1 MKKYFSVLKKCP
13 LFSGIEEEKLSG
25 LLGCLGARVVSFDKK
40 YTVFAEDSA
49 ANYIGIVLFGRV
61 QIIRYG
67 YDGSRSI
74 LAEAAASEMF
84 CEAFACAELDAIPVT
99 VIAAEP
105 SEIML
110 IDCRHIL
117 RTCQNACGFHQ
128 QLIFNLMKNLAVK
141 NIMLHNKSEITSKR
155 TTREKLWA
163 YLMLEAHERG
173 AKSFDISF
181 NRQELADYLEVDR
194 SGLSVEIGRLIKDGL
209 IKSRKNHFEIL

>member
-1 MKKYFSVLKKCP
+1 MEKCL

-25 LLGCLGARVVSFDKK
+25 LLSCLGARTEFFDKK

-49 ANYIGIVLFGRV
+49 ANYIGIVLTGRV
-61 QIIRYG
+61 QILKYG

-74 LAEAAASEMF
+74 IGEAAVGEMF

-99 VIAAEP
+99 VVAAEP
-105 SEIML
+105 SDILL
-110 IDCRHIL
+110 INCSHIL
-117 RTCQNACGFHQ
+117 RTCQNACGFHRQ
-128 QLIFNLMKNLAVK
+128 MIFNLTKSLAVK

-173 AKSFDISF
+173 KSSFDISF

-194 SGLSVEIGRLIKDGL
+194 SGLSVEIGRLIKEGL
-209 IKSRKNHFEIL
+209 IKSRRNHFEIL